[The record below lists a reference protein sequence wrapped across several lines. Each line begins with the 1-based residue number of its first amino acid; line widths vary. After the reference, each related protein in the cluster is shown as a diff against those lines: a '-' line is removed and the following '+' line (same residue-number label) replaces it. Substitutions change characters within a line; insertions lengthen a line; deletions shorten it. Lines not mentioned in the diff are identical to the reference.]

1 VAINCKILG
10 FVCAPRIQQILL
22 KVQPFQRPELL
33 INQALTDTVSG
44 FGMFSAQFQELLRYP
59 ENRWAKATSERWLSL
74 CKSLRDYQP
83 PCPKNLT
90 IAEDRKWE
98 LVSAFQKSIRRGD
111 KQMAVR
117 LVSAM
122 DGMPEE
128 YAYFWRRLCVIACE
142 DIGPADDA
150 LASFV
155 VACSTVFPPRKTG
168 SENYR
173 IICFLTEQ
181 MCDLSTRSHIYC
193 SCGGIEGA
201 AMKAQFPELILP
213 EKEIA
218 SAIMQQRT
226 AVQVPENC
234 WREWQKK
241 NDWRAE
247 GLLKFV
253 GLRLPLEMTQVETPL
268 PPSKI
273 LFDLPSYCY
282 DMHTR
287 VGLQVLQR
295 LLRGVAGVED
305 IKDFF
310 QQNRIKSAHRALG
323 EALFSVEGG
332 RIQGELIYEQLCS
345 LEQRL
350 FARQFGL
357 SFDQWLQLCD
367 LTLKALEDGVI
378 DRLREEILRG
388 VHG

>member
-142 DIGPADDA
+142 DVGPADDV
-150 LASFV
+150 LVSFV
-155 VACSTVFPPRKTG
+155 VACSTVFPPKKTG

-173 IICFLTEQ
+173 IISLLTEQ

-201 AMKAQFPELILP
+201 AIKAQLSELTLL

-218 SAIMQQRT
+218 SAIMQQRR
-226 AVQVPENC
+226 AVQVPENP

>member
-1 VAINCKILG
+1 
-10 FVCAPRIQQILL
+10 
-22 KVQPFQRPELL
+22 
-33 INQALTDTVSG
+33 
-44 FGMFSAQFQELLRYP
+44 MFFAQFQELLRYP
-59 ENRWAKATSERWLSL
+59 ENRWAKATSKRWLSL
-74 CKSLRDYQP
+74 STSLCNYQP

-111 KQMAVR
+111 REIALR

-122 DGMPEE
+122 DSMPEE

-142 DIGPADDA
+142 DVGPADDA

-155 VACSTVFPPRKTG
+155 VACATVYPPKKTAG
-168 SENYR
+168 ENYR
-173 IICFLTEQ
+173 IISFLTEQ
-181 MCDLSTRSHIYC
+181 MCDLSMRSHIYC

-201 AMKAQFPELILP
+201 AIKAQLPELTLL

-295 LLRGVAGVED
+295 LVRGVAGAED

-310 QQNRIKSAHRALG
+310 QHNRIKSAHRALG
-323 EALFSVEGG
+323 EALFSMEGG

-357 SFDQWLQLCD
+357 PLNKWCD
-367 LTLKALEDGVI
+367 LRILVLRALEGGVI